1 MMDDMTRT
9 PVLADVAAAA
19 GVSLST
25 VSRVITGRTP
35 VSARTRERVE
45 AAVRALDYR
54 PNAAAQALVSGKST
68 MVAVIA
74 KNTLRWGYAATIQGI
89 EEAARSTGYTILI
102 GVAET
107 DEPSELLRVVNSVVT
122 RSLAGA
128 VVIDFDQV
136 GAATLAAM
144 PSIVPIVAAAGAS
157 QPDDRWPH
165 AYLDDFEG
173 GRMATEHLLA
183 LGHRTVHHVAIPST
197 RERSGREW
205 GWRHALQA
213 AGREVPPVVRAE
225 YDPESGHDVT
235 DRLGDDVSAI
245 LCGNDE
251 LAIGVI
257 RGLTERGVA
266 VPRQISVMGFDD
278 QPFAAMWTPAL
289 TTVRQDFHGLGR
301 RTFGLLQEWIETGV
315 RPADSMAVPEIVLRE
330 STAPPLG

>member
-1 MMDDMTRT
+1 MTRT

-157 QPDDRWPH
+157 QPADRWPH

-235 DRLGDDVSAI
+235 DRLGDDVTAI

-315 RPADSMAVPEIVLRE
+315 RPADSLAVPEIVLRE

>member
-1 MMDDMTRT
+1 MTRT

-157 QPDDRWPH
+157 QPADRWPH

-235 DRLGDDVSAI
+235 DRLGDDVTAI

-315 RPADSMAVPEIVLRE
+315 RPADSMAVPEIVVRE

>member
-1 MMDDMTRT
+1 MMDDMTRI

-54 PNAAAQALVSGKST
+54 LNAAAQALVSGKST

-157 QPDDRWPH
+157 QPADRWPH

-235 DRLGDDVSAI
+235 DRLGDDVTAI

-315 RPADSMAVPEIVLRE
+315 RPADSMAVPEIVVRE